1 MRGEPAAAARER
13 VISES
18 PPLISQR
25 SGPLTASPKGEANA
39 IAKKVNLQAFPHGG
53 KVAPQGRMRGEFA
66 TAARERVISESPP
79 LISQRSG
86 PLTASP
92 KGEAGAIAKK

>member
-1 MRGEPAAAARER
+1 MQKSEAQSLPPRGCARRRVSER
-13 VISES
+13 NRRRR
-18 PPLISQR
+18 LLAR
-25 SGPLTASPKGEANA
+25 RL
-39 IAKKVNLQAFPHGG
+39 
-53 KVAPQGRMRGEFA
+53 KVAPQGRMRGELA
-66 TAARERVISESPP
+66 AAARERGISADPP